1 MAGNLIA
8 LFFVGLVALAAV
20 YRFLPGLVF
29 DFSIKLVQLR
39 AGLAKKT
46 ILVNEQPITYFIG
59 GTGKPLLLLHGFGA
73 DKTNWLMIAP
83 HLVEKYQLII
93 PDLPGFGESP
103 FLPTKTYSV
112 AGQIDTLERFVKKL
126 GLNEIH
132 LAGNSMGGYLA
143 AKLAEQLRGNV
154 ESVWLLAPAG
164 VTTDTH
170 AEGIAL
176 IESGDNPLIIET
188 EAAFDRLVEL
198 CFETPPPTPQ
208 AIRTYLFKKA
218 KERADI
224 NRKLFAGLI
233 GGEDIP
239 EENPLKLEDCI
250 AKVPGKVL
258 IVWGDKDRILHP
270 DGLGVL
276 LEKLKE
282 TGGPHEG
289 ILMSDMG
296 HIPMVERPKET
307 ASDFL
312 RFVSEK

>member
-8 LFFVGLVALAAV
+8 FFFVGLVTLAAI

-29 DFSIKLVQLR
+29 DFSIKLVQLK

-46 ILVNEQPITYFIG
+46 ILVNGQPITYFIG
-59 GTGKPLLLLHGFGA
+59 GRGQPLLLLHGFGA

-83 HLVEKYQLII
+83 YLVGKYQLII

-103 FLPTKTYSV
+103 FLTDKTYSV
-112 AGQIDTLERFVKKL
+112 AEQIDSLASFVKKL
-126 GLNEIH
+126 GLNEVH

-143 AKLAEQLRGNV
+143 AKLAEDLEGAV
-154 ESVWLLAPAG
+154 ESLWLLAPAG

-188 EAAFDRLVEL
+188 EAEFLRLVEL
-198 CFETPPPTPQ
+198 CFETPPSTPQ
-208 AIRTYLFKKA
+208 PIRTHLFKKA

-239 EENPLKLEDCI
+239 DENPLKLEECI
-250 AKVPGKVL
+250 ARVSGKVL
-258 IVWGDKDRILHP
+258 VVWGDKDRILHS

-276 LEKLKE
+276 VEKLKE
-282 TGGPHEG
+282 RGATHEG
-289 ILMSDMG
+289 ILMSNMG
-296 HIPMVERPKET
+296 HIPMIERPKEA

-312 RFVSEK
+312 RFMSEN